1 MSSSEADEERYDPE
15 QESENEKPRA
25 KKPKASAAGEGG
37 GTSDD
42 DKQLAPAAAAGV
54 VPATRTATTPKGQP
68 QLTHRLF
75 EKPTARSAANRMKSR
90 QKRERQE
97 LGRVPIARGSVAHI
111 IHSRLGTLDESLLVD
126 WSPASTAGAAT
137 KETGTSSS
145 TAGGGAVLALAAAT
159 KNHQPH
165 GGDGGGD
172 GRSDLPS
179 TSVGTSPKRPLRICY
194 RSTVMPISSSR
205 IPREFYRVVV
215 VEGKHKG
222 KTGTFTIRLDDGR
235 SLFMH
240 CSVLTRSIIILI
252 MGSVGMLRPA
262 GFVIKETLGKNSI
275 IELDDRG
282 KRITVSNLHIRTKST
297 TPDNAHP
304 YSNSPFKART
314 YVAAAQQNQ
323 RQSPQSSAGEMSR
336 TEALLQFAL
345 EEQTKR

>member
-1 MSSSEADEERYDPE
+1 MSSSEADDADEERYDPE

-25 KKPKASAAGEGG
+25 KKPKASAAGG

-42 DKQLAPAAAAGV
+42 DKQPAAAAAAGV
-54 VPATRTATTPKGQP
+54 VPATNTTTTPEQP
-68 QLTHRLF
+68 PLTHRLF
-75 EKPTARSAANRMKSR
+75 EKPTARSAANRLKSR

-126 WSPASTAGAAT
+126 WSPESAAEAT
-137 KETGTSSS
+137 KESGASSS
-145 TAGGGAVLALAAAT
+145 TAGGGAMLALAAAT
-159 KNHQPH
+159 KNYQPQ
-165 GGDGGGD
+165 GGGGGGGD
-172 GRSDLPS
+172 GRSDV
-179 TSVGTSPKRPLRICY
+179 TSGGTSPKRPLRICY

-222 KTGTFTIRLDDGR
+222 KTGTFTIRLDDGS